1 MFLLQYRAHLQ
12 VKLDELF
19 PGVVLRIVQ
28 SVLQINPADVGPA
41 VVNGA
46 GFARCIVMPA
56 HTIAAVEET
65 GLFGK
70 IDVLA
75 A

>member
-1 MFLLQYRAHLQ
+1 MLRLQYRAHLQ
-12 VKLDELF
+12 VELNELF
-19 PGVVLRIVQ
+19 PGVTLRVMQ
-28 SVLQINPADVGPA
+28 GVLQINPADVWPV

-46 GFARCIVMPA
+46 GFARRIVVPA
-56 HTIAAVEET
+56 HAIAAVEET
-65 GLFGK
+65 GLFGE